1 MLRLAPVA
9 LFAATLACSAAP
21 AGAFELFGLKL
32 FGGSRD
38 VPEDFIGEPQHYAVE
53 TEIGGEDED
62 LRKLVENASSL
73 VADQDDPAS
82 GAAGLIAKANADYA
96 RILAA
101 LYSAGH
107 YGGAISIRIDGRE
120 AGELLPDASLA
131 DSAQVRIVV
140 DPGPQFR
147 FGRLNIVNPAPPALS
162 EADEID
168 RKEAEGFAEGEVA
181 RSGVIRAAGRLEVE
195 AWRQQGHPKAEL
207 AERRVEALHD
217 RNLIEVTLV
226 IDPGPKA
233 QFGPVTVEGTER
245 MDAEFVAYM
254 ADIPEGAEFDPDDL
268 ALAEE
273 RLQRLEVFASARAVE
288 AEKVGPGGSLPIS
301 FIVQE
306 RLPRRFGIGGTLST
320 IDGAGVEAF
329 WQHRNLF
336 GRAERLRFDARIA
349 GIGQTLKP
357 DELTYRI
364 GTSFVK
370 PGVFTP
376 DTNFIAS
383 ISALRESPDLYTR
396 TGVAAEAGFTHIVN
410 KQLSGRLLFRTA
422 LDKFEDVLGTR
433 EFFSAGLV
441 GAITHDSRDNAAD
454 ATKGHLLEV
463 TAEPFHEFRFGN
475 TGMRATVEGRKY
487 VGFGDDNRFVLAGRV
502 KIGTLLGVP
511 IAEAPPDKLFFAGG
525 GGSVRGY
532 GYNNIGVTNGGITTG
547 GLSLI
552 EASAEVRARIT
563 ESIGIVGF
571 VDAAQVG
578 DTATPDFS
586 GPFLVGVGG
595 GVRYHTGLGPIR
607 LDVAVPLDRRPGD
620 PSVAAYIGIGQAF

>member
-1 MLRLAPVA
+1 M
-9 LFAATLACSAAP
+9 
-21 AGAFELFGLKL
+21 
-32 FGGSRD
+32 
-38 VPEDFIGEPQHYAVE
+38 
-53 TEIGGEDED
+53 
-62 LRKLVENASSL
+62 
-73 VADQDDPAS
+73 
-82 GAAGLIAKANADYA
+82 
-96 RILAA
+96 
-101 LYSAGH
+101 
-107 YGGAISIRIDGRE
+107 
-120 AGELLPDASLA
+120 LPDASLA

-336 GRAERLRFDARIA
+336 GRAERRCERH
-349 GIGQTLKP
+349 G
-357 DELTYRI
+357 
-364 GTSFVK
+364 FV
-370 PGVFTP
+370 TP
-376 DTNFIAS
+376 D
-383 ISALRESPDLYTR
+383 L
-396 TGVAAEAGFTHIVN
+396 AEICC
-410 KQLSGRLLFRTA
+410 
-422 LDKFEDVLGTR
+422 
-433 EFFSAGLV
+433 
-441 GAITHDSRDNAAD
+441 
-454 ATKGHLLEV
+454 
-463 TAEPFHEFRFGN
+463 
-475 TGMRATVEGRKY
+475 EGRTSHQA
-487 VGFGDDNRFVLAGRV
+487 AGPLPAARHVPVTPVRRQMRDRLDRV
-502 KIGTLLGVP
+502 RKGVP
-511 IAEAPPDKLFFAGG
+511 EI
-525 GGSVRGY
+525 
-532 GYNNIGVTNGGITTG
+532 
-547 GLSLI
+547 
-552 EASAEVRARIT
+552 
-563 ESIGIVGF
+563 
-571 VDAAQVG
+571 Q
-578 DTATPDFS
+578 
-586 GPFLVGVGG
+586 
-595 GVRYHTGLGPIR
+595 
-607 LDVAVPLDRRPGD
+607 
-620 PSVAAYIGIGQAF
+620 